1 MHQLLTDSAIW
12 AALLGLASYFVRK
25 LWEDSSINKAIGA
38 EIERLQTV
46 IKRHRDFW
54 QARVH
59 DKTTGHH
66 PLIPFSHVVYDK
78 QVKNVG
84 VINRRLVAQVVRF
97 YGYVDYLNSFQALRG
112 EYEAAGHTDKFN
124 EMYIAS
130 LTALVDDFA
139 NVF

>member
-1 MHQLLTDSAIW
+1 MHQLLADSAIW

-54 QARVH
+54 RHCVH
-59 DKTTGHH
+59 DNTTSHH

-112 EYEAAGHTDKFN
+112 KYEAAGHTDEFN
-124 EMYIAS
+124 EMYIAT